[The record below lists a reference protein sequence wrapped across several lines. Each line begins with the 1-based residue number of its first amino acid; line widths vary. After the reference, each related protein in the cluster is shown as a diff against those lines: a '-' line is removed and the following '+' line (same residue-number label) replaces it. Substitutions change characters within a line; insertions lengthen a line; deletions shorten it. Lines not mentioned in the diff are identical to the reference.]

1 MSTEMF
7 NRELNRS
14 LGWLVALGILMILLG
29 IAAIVEPFI
38 ATIVVARVLSWTLLF
53 AGIVRMVHA
62 IQFRRQ
68 RGFWLNLLV
77 GIFYAIAGILLLS
90 NVFQATLT
98 LTIAFGAVILA
109 QGILEVIAAF
119 KVRPEPN
126 WGWLLFSGIIAIIL
140 GILIFYRWPFNA
152 IWLIGLFAGISFISS
167 GVWMIAIPLAI
178 RKHLSRT
185 TSSQNPPTH
194 SPD

>member
-1 MSTEMF
+1 MTNEMVA
-7 NRELNRS
+7 RELNQG

-29 IAAIVEPFI
+29 IVAIVEPLI

-62 IQFRRQ
+62 IQSRRQ
-68 RGFWLNLLV
+68 RVFWLKLLV
-77 GIFYAIAGILLLS
+77 GILYALAGILLLS
-90 NVFQATLT
+90 NVFRATLT
-98 LTIAFGAVILA
+98 LTIVFGVVILA
-109 QGILEVIAAF
+109 QGILEAIAAF

-140 GILIFYRWPFNA
+140 GILILYRWPFNA

-167 GVWMIAIPLAI
+167 GVWMIAVPLAI
-178 RKHLSRT
+178 RNHLSRT
-185 TSSQNPPTH
+185 TSPQNPQTH
-194 SPD
+194 PPD